1 MTNHL
6 IHKQIR
12 FIIIIDN
19 FDSNL
24 ILWIQ
29 LMIFRLECLPNIS
42 LTCICIPESFNTNI
56 SQQFFY
62 YKITFVNS
70 QRENTNSKGDFVL
83 NKNFKDFWYTKINLI
98 QKYIVY
104 QKYLK
109 LTFKTSLFYKMITI

>member
-12 FIIIIDN
+12 FIIDN
-19 FDSNL
+19 LDSDL
-24 ILWIQ
+24 TWWIQ
-29 LMIFRLECLPNIS
+29 LMILRLECLPNIS
-42 LTCICIPESFNTNI
+42 LICICIPERFNTNI
-56 SQQFFY
+56 SQQFFD

-83 NKNFKDFWYTKINLI
+83 NNQFTKDFWYTKINLS
-98 QKYIVY
+98 QTDLVY

-109 LTFKTSLFYKMITI
+109 LAFKTGLLYKIITI